1 MTGRTTM
8 STAEVVDRVLDEDWL
23 SGLLGRA
30 VRATRLRVKPDVA
43 VIIALADT
51 DSGLPAGWG
60 RFLWPV
66 SRSKAATARRRAELA
81 GTWTR
86 EQELGGGLVVD
97 SGPLAADPALVAH
110 LHRAQSLRLLSALD
124 PGRVLRY
131 NPLRRLVVAE
141 SHSVVRVS
149 SASQALARELG
160 RCLRG
165 LIPLPEETG
174 VSAWYADAHISA
186 GRRVGDMDLAGASGV
201 GPRARAAAHMGAGE
215 LLAALHASTGGLSPG
230 LRDRLATG
238 RSDLHAQVS
247 AHVGL
252 LDLLAPDLAARLRR
266 LLERLAGGAEGAVV
280 GNGPGGPTGADQAVL
295 THGDASPDQVLMDS
309 ASGRLWLTD
318 FERAC
323 LGPAADDLGSYLA
336 ECALPAGNLMLAGYE
351 RAGGALPRGGEL
363 GRAVT
368 RSRLLRLVD
377 PLRRADPLWR
387 EAIGA
392 SLSRLERGEP

>member
-1 MTGRTTM
+1 M

-252 LDLLAPDLAARLRR
+252 LDLLAPELAARLRR
-266 LLERLAGGAEGAVV
+266 LLERLAGGADGAVV

>member
-1 MTGRTTM
+1 M

-149 SASQALARELG
+149 AASQALARELG

-252 LDLLAPDLAARLRR
+252 LDLLAPELAARLRR
-266 LLERLAGGAEGAVV
+266 LLERLAGGADGAVV

>member
-1 MTGRTTM
+1 M
-8 STAEVVDRVLDEDWL
+8 STAEVIDRVLDEDWL

>member
-1 MTGRTTM
+1 M
-8 STAEVVDRVLDEDWL
+8 STAEVVDGVLDEDWL

-51 DSGLPAGWG
+51 GSGLPAGWG

-149 SASQALARELG
+149 AASQALARELG

>member
-1 MTGRTTM
+1 M

-124 PGRVLRY
+124 PERVLRY

-149 SASQALARELG
+149 AASQALARELG

-186 GRRVGDMDLAGASGV
+186 GRRVGDMDLAGASGA

-252 LDLLAPDLAARLRR
+252 LDLLAPELAARLRR
-266 LLERLAGGAEGAVV
+266 LLERLAGGADGAVV
-280 GNGPGGPTGADQAVL
+280 GNGPGGPTRADKAVL

>member
-1 MTGRTTM
+1 M

-336 ECALPAGNLMLAGYE
+336 VVDDATGRALLDGYAD
-351 RAGGALPRGGEL
+351 AGGRVPDEADLAAGALG
-363 GRAVT
+363 A
-368 RSRLLRLVD
+368 RLARLAE
-377 PLRRADPLWR
+377 PLRHADTRWR
-387 EAIGA
+387 ERIGQEVEE
-392 SLSRLERGEP
+392 LEETCATR

>member
-149 SASQALARELG
+149 AASQALARELG

-186 GRRVGDMDLAGASGV
+186 GRRVGDMDLAGASGA

-252 LDLLAPDLAARLRR
+252 LDLLAPELAARLRR

-280 GNGPGGPTGADQAVL
+280 GNGPVRPTRADKAVL

-351 RAGGALPRGGEL
+351 RAGGTLPRGGEL

>member
-1 MTGRTTM
+1 M
-8 STAEVVDRVLDEDWL
+8 STAEVVDKVLDEDWL

-149 SASQALARELG
+149 AASQALARELG

-252 LDLLAPDLAARLRR
+252 LDLLAPELAARLRR

>member
-1 MTGRTTM
+1 M

-323 LGPAADDLGSYLA
+323 LGPAADDQI
-336 ECALPAGNLMLAGYE
+336 
-351 RAGGALPRGGEL
+351 
-363 GRAVT
+363 GRAHV
-368 RSRLLRLVD
+368 
-377 PLRRADPLWR
+377 
-387 EAIGA
+387 
-392 SLSRLERGEP
+392 

>member
-1 MTGRTTM
+1 M

-266 LLERLAGGAEGAVV
+266 LLERLAGGADGAVV

>member
-1 MTGRTTM
+1 M

>member
-1 MTGRTTM
+1 M

-149 SASQALARELG
+149 AASQALARELG

-280 GNGPGGPTGADQAVL
+280 GNGPGGPTRADKAVL

>member
-1 MTGRTTM
+1 M

-149 SASQALARELG
+149 AASQALARELG

-186 GRRVGDMDLAGASGV
+186 GRRVGDMDLAGASGA

-252 LDLLAPDLAARLRR
+252 LDLLAPELAARLRR
-266 LLERLAGGAEGAVV
+266 LLERLAGGADGAVV
-280 GNGPGGPTGADQAVL
+280 GNGPVRPTRADKAVL

-368 RSRLLRLVD
+368 RSRLLRLAD

>member
-1 MTGRTTM
+1 M

-186 GRRVGDMDLAGASGV
+186 GRRVGDMDLAGASGA

>member
-1 MTGRTTM
+1 M

-149 SASQALARELG
+149 AASQALARELG

-266 LLERLAGGAEGAVV
+266 LLERLAGGADGAVV
-280 GNGPGGPTGADQAVL
+280 GNGPGGPTRADKAVL

>member
-1 MTGRTTM
+1 M

-149 SASQALARELG
+149 AASQALARELG

-252 LDLLAPDLAARLRR
+252 LDLLAPELAARLRR
-266 LLERLAGGAEGAVV
+266 LLERLAGGADGAVV
-280 GNGPGGPTGADQAVL
+280 GNGPGGPTRADKAVL

>member
-1 MTGRTTM
+1 M

-149 SASQALARELG
+149 AASQALARELG

-186 GRRVGDMDLAGASGV
+186 GRRVGDMDLAGASGA

-252 LDLLAPDLAARLRR
+252 LDLLAPELAARLRR
-266 LLERLAGGAEGAVV
+266 LLERLAGGADGAVV
-280 GNGPGGPTGADQAVL
+280 GNGPGGPTRADKAVL

>member
-1 MTGRTTM
+1 M

-149 SASQALARELG
+149 AASQALARELG

>member
-1 MTGRTTM
+1 M
-8 STAEVVDRVLDEDWL
+8 STAEVVDKVLDEDWL

-149 SASQALARELG
+149 AASQALARELG

-252 LDLLAPDLAARLRR
+252 LDLLAPELAARLRR
-266 LLERLAGGAEGAVV
+266 LLERLAGGADGAVV
-280 GNGPGGPTGADQAVL
+280 GNGPGGPTRADKAVL

>member
-1 MTGRTTM
+1 M

-149 SASQALARELG
+149 AASQALARELG

-186 GRRVGDMDLAGASGV
+186 GRRVGDMDLAGASGA

-252 LDLLAPDLAARLRR
+252 LDLLAPELAARLRR
-266 LLERLAGGAEGAVV
+266 LLERLAGGADGAVV

>member
-1 MTGRTTM
+1 M

-252 LDLLAPDLAARLRR
+252 LDLLAPELAARLRR

>member
-8 STAEVVDRVLDEDWL
+8 STAEVIDRVLDEDWL